1 MMAQS
6 SIHNAKHW
14 LDRAAEARI
23 QAEQMTDPD
32 LRRRMLEV
40 AKGYDRMAEELG
52 RPRAAGAQK
61 TATRSLIG
69 PSRRARGRNPAQ
81 AARNAWRSIAGSG
94 GRRAS
99 ARKIA

>member
-52 RPRAAGAQK
+52 RPRAA
-61 TATRSLIG
+61 
-69 PSRRARGRNPAQ
+69 PPERR
-81 AARNAWRSIAGSG
+81 
-94 GRRAS
+94 RR
-99 ARKIA
+99 RPGL